1 MELKSSRSRV
11 GSVAAGGYDELLTP
25 LICDA
30 QSEPVRGAAW
40 EEDARGLDGR
50 NSRSGGALVD
60 KRSGRSSRSGRQVS
74 VRSRQSIHGS
84 EIRRQGSVGPPGG
97 DGGGLRV
104 KSTVSGFL
112 NRDYY
117 TSNDSVPLIRVSESY
132 TRLFRHTSDEDTD
145 SEVEEIV
152 EKKFGTEAKN
162 LRDALKTNFAVRK
175 TALGIPRME
184 GHMRLP
190 DRKTAHTDAKDR
202 LYRGQCYV
210 VELPY
215 RLERSTRGLTR
226 TAVGR
231 AMEDERVRRVSEL
244 RQRGALVS
252 ELWLAVQAELR
263 QLARDAEQEDVESTI
278 TSTQTNED
286 RMELVREE
294 LVQKVHRKAV
304 RAEVAEA
311 QQWKQMFFKGISKN
325 KLPTDAMEA
334 VASTSE
340 HMNSVLQQLQEA
352 FSCSEI
358 EEGSRQ
364 EVIQERAQ
372 DLKDA
377 CLTELLRCVAVQKIK
392 VEITIETERQ
402 VHEFKR
408 GRPAAVRKSGSQEGV
423 DLGAAK
429 QAVGGSL
436 GKIFKRVSDRE
447 TKKDNRVRDRVSEL
461 KTICQ
466 EEVVRKVMAKQ
477 VAVMCN
483 HEKARRIVESEDPA
497 VMNDPDRARIADHW
511 VRVQAQMV
519 VDKFMGKKP
528 MKKTSMTEVL
538 EGRNG
543 SPSPIRSALDRRL
556 KAVRERFRRPAV
568 YFCDE
573 DDTFIRERARRRTS
587 LSSPSQGR
595 LGSRSSLA
603 HSSVSGSVRR
613 RRSSAGGSS
622 SPSPS
627 RSRRAT
633 EAARPRRESG
643 ARVSPSRQ
651 PSAARSPSREVSETR
666 RKSASRSPSHRVSE
680 TRQKSASRSP
690 SRQPSITHS
699 PSRQLSSSRSQPGR
713 QPSVSRSKHQSQ
725 VVSPSRQSSAARSA
739 SKQSSVGRTASRQ
752 SSGTAASAASP
763 RRQSS
768 SKQAVTAKRSSRR
781 QTSGESPKAA
791 RSASYVS
798 ARSGTSTER
807 RPSSSR
813 RRSNPS
819 AATGE
824 ERSQSP
830 PGILKNGDSS
840 RRASSTAGSP
850 PRESRAKVSRS
861 SPSTARGD
869 VGARRSGAVEPR
881 RSPSGGGAS
890 ARRGRSGGD
899 VKEVLAPRRMESE
912 AGGPEAASRSYRK
925 RGDKTA
931 EFQQERQEIAD
942 RREQEHSQRVE
953 RKRSRSAGKTSDQY
967 RSHWTAHIQ
976 E

>member
-11 GSVAAGGYDELLTP
+11 GSVAADGYDELLT
-25 LICDA
+25 
-30 QSEPVRGAAW
+30 
-40 EEDARGLDGR
+40 
-50 NSRSGGALVD
+50 
-60 KRSGRSSRSGRQVS
+60 
-74 VRSRQSIHGS
+74 
-84 EIRRQGSVGPPGG
+84 GSVGPPGG

-117 TSNDSVPLIRVSESY
+117 TSNDSVPL
-132 TRLFRHTSDEDTD
+132 
-145 SEVEEIV
+145 
-152 EKKFGTEAKN
+152 
-162 LRDALKTNFAVRK
+162 
-175 TALGIPRME
+175 
-184 GHMRLP
+184 LP

-202 LYRGQCYV
+202 LYRGRCYV

-226 TAVGR
+226 TAVSR

-325 KLPTDAMEA
+325 KVRCLPTDAMEA

-447 TKKDNRVRDRVSEL
+447 MKKDNRVRDRVSEL

-528 MKKTSMTEVL
+528 MKKTSVTEVL
-538 EGRNG
+538 EGRSG

-622 SPSPS
+622 
-627 RSRRAT
+627 R
-633 EAARPRRESG
+633 
-643 ARVSPSRQ
+643 
-651 PSAARSPSREVSETR
+651 
-666 RKSASRSPSHRVSE
+666 
-680 TRQKSASRSP
+680 
-690 SRQPSITHS
+690 
-699 PSRQLSSSRSQPGR
+699 
-713 QPSVSRSKHQSQ
+713 
-725 VVSPSRQSSAARSA
+725 
-739 SKQSSVGRTASRQ
+739 
-752 SSGTAASAASP
+752 
-763 RRQSS
+763 
-768 SKQAVTAKRSSRR
+768 
-781 QTSGESPKAA
+781 
-791 RSASYVS
+791 
-798 ARSGTSTER
+798 
-807 RPSSSR
+807 
-813 RRSNPS
+813 
-819 AATGE
+819 
-824 ERSQSP
+824 
-830 PGILKNGDSS
+830 
-840 RRASSTAGSP
+840 
-850 PRESRAKVSRS
+850 
-861 SPSTARGD
+861 
-869 VGARRSGAVEPR
+869 
-881 RSPSGGGAS
+881 
-890 ARRGRSGGD
+890 GD

-912 AGGPEAASRSYRK
+912 AGEPEAASRSYRK